1 MIRRALSRTFIWLHE
16 PISSASQRTLFLLV
30 VAFAIAARIPKV
42 WTEGRFWAE
51 EGTVFFRKAW
61 DLPWW
66 QALFSPHAN
75 YLNIASNAATLL
87 AAHLTTLRGAPYVTA
102 TVAVLIQCLPVLLLV
117 MSRDK
122 WLQGRLVVWIAALV
136 VVLAPVPEEVWA
148 NSTTSYNHLALCAAV
163 ILAIEIQSGAM
174 AVVHGCLLLLAALSG
189 PASWVLV
196 PLFALRAALER
207 SKARALQSLVLLAG
221 AIIQIAFFTSL
232 GERDIGMSPSVIGAI
247 VLAKHILVPFLGHH
261 LAEAPIA
268 DLSHSFQTG
277 SGPLWPLALVVLI
290 FAIAVIAAAR
300 RPSQSPLWFLLAS
313 AVLAGTGYLGAID
326 RKLDL
331 IHAWS
336 GGRHAFAP
344 QVLIGLALLS
354 WTAIHRGHLR
364 VLSGVALAWIVAV
377 GAYNYFVPP
386 SPIFVTGPDWREEVA
401 HWRRDPSWPLHIW
414 PGGWTIGLSAR

>member
-1 MIRRALSRTFIWLHE
+1 MMRRAVSRTFTWLHE
-16 PISSASQRTLFLLV
+16 PMSSASRRALFLLV
-30 VAFAIAARIPKV
+30 VALAIGARIPKV

-51 EGTVFFRKAW
+51 EGTVFFRRAW

-66 QALFSPHAN
+66 QALFAPHAN
-75 YLNIASNAATLL
+75 YLNIAGNAATLL
-87 AAHLTTLRGAPYVTA
+87 AAHLTSLRGAPYVTA

-122 WLQGRLVVWIAALV
+122 WLQSRWVVWAAALV

-163 ILAIEIQSGAM
+163 ILAIETQSGVM
-174 AVVHGCLLLLAALSG
+174 GVVHGCLLLLAALSG
-189 PASWVLV
+189 PASWILV
-196 PLFALRAALER
+196 PLFALRAVPER
-207 SKARALQSLVLLAG
+207 SKARALQGLVLLAG
-221 AIIQIAFFTSL
+221 AIIQIAFFTTL
-232 GERDIGMSPSVIGAI
+232 GQRDIGTSPSVIGAI
-247 VLAKHILVPFLGHH
+247 VLAKHILVPFLGHV
-261 LAEAPIA
+261 LAEAPVA

-290 FAIAVIAAAR
+290 FAVAVIAAAT

-313 AVLAGTGYLGAID
+313 ALLAGTGYLGATD

-344 QVLIGLALLS
+344 QVLIGFALLS
-354 WTAIHRGHLR
+354 WTVIHRGHLR
-364 VLSGVALAWIVAV
+364 ILSGVILTWIVAV

-386 SPIFVTGPDWREEVA
+386 SSIFVIGPDWREEVK
-401 HWRRDPSWPLHIW
+401 HWQHDPSWPVRIW
-414 PGGWTIGLSAR
+414 PGGWTINLSAR